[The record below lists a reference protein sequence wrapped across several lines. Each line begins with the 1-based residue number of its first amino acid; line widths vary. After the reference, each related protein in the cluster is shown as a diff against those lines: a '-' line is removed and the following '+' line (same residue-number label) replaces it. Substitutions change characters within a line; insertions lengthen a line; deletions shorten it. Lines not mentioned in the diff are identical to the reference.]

1 MQMTNT
7 LLLDTMLS
15 VPLSAL
21 LSYLMRRRYQCSRPA
36 CGLAFLL
43 GAYIA
48 LMFSATGLTPTR
60 IVPADLQGLLSRLQ
74 PLQRLKWN
82 LPLSQTILRTLGNL
96 VLMAPFAL
104 LTCLL
109 FPEHRA
115 LGRQL
120 LLALGL
126 SLLIEG
132 LQVLLGRETD
142 VIDLLLNTAG
152 AGLGYLAYR
161 LIRRRFPEQVKRL
174 EVRGTECILY
184 SYVLSA
190 LMLLL
195 IAGAFRMAA

>member
-1 MQMTNT
+1 MSTT
-7 LLLDTMLS
+7 LLWNTMLS

-21 LSYLMRRRYQCSRPA
+21 LSYLMHRRYQCSRPA
-36 CGLAFLL
+36 CGLAFVL

-48 LMFSATGLTPTR
+48 LMFSATGLTPTA
-60 IVPADLQGLLSRLQ
+60 VSPADMRGLLARLQ
-74 PLQRLKWN
+74 PLNRLQWSA
-82 LPLSQTILRTLGNL
+82 PASQTVLRTLGNL
-96 VLMAPFAL
+96 ALMAPFAL
-104 LTCLL
+104 MTCLL

-115 LGRQL
+115 LRRQL

-132 LQVLLGRETD
+132 LQALLGRETD
-142 VIDLLLNTAG
+142 SVDLVLNTAG
-152 AGLGYLAYR
+152 AGIGYLSYR
-161 LIRRRFPEQVKRL
+161 WISVRFPDFAKRL

-190 LMLLL
+190 LTLLL